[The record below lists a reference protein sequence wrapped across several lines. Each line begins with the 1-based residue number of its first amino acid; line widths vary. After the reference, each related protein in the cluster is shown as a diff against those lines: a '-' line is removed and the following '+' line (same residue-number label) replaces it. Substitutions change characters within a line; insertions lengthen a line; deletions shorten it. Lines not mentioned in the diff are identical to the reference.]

1 MSLCVYALIH
11 ALIYSCTHLLMH
23 SLAEVGVEPT
33 RPFGQGILSPQRLPF
48 RHSALPE
55 KLIYFAKFCKLFP
68 NFLYFFSLAADG
80 R

>member
-1 MSLCVYALIH
+1 MSLCVYALTEL
-11 ALIYSCTHLLMH
+11 LIYSSTHLLIY

-48 RHSALPE
+48 RHSALSG
-55 KLIYFAKFCKLFP
+55 KLIYFVKFCKLFP
-68 NFLYFFSLAADG
+68 NFLYFFSLTTDG